1 MNAQKILRNQRLSK
15 LFRRNLLSISGTPEG
30 AEIQTLGEDADPAE
44 HPSLEPFF
52 GSSSSNPAKID
63 QMLDDSI
70 YACGLAA
77 AQCGEALPHR
87 CVSKID
93 WRLRLGFM
101 RHSLKKKK
109 WSVGKAEP
117 FRPVRRQSHV

>member
-1 MNAQKILRNQRLSK
+1 VVVATGLVQKRVCQHRALPLNDL
-15 LFRRNLLSISGTPEG
+15 
-30 AEIQTLGEDADPAE
+30 
-44 HPSLEPFF
+44 
-52 GSSSSNPAKID
+52 
-63 QMLDDSI
+63 MLDDSI

-87 CVSKID
+87 CISKID
-93 WRLRLGFM
+93 WRLRLRFM

-117 FRPVRRQSHV
+117 FRTVRRQSRVPRHLIGSGKQA